1 MAVSTLAALPWVDP
15 ASRCEDDGL
24 VPRVV
29 STKTLTDQVSEIEK
43 LIFDAQ
49 QQLSQA
55 TYALDTLKERIA
67 VTAAAQPD
75 DASARPRT

>member
-1 MAVSTLAALPWVDP
+1 M
-15 ASRCEDDGL
+15 
-24 VPRVV
+24 PRVD

-55 TYALDTLKERIA
+55 TFALDTLRDRIA
-67 VTAAAQPD
+67 GSAQLKAD
-75 DASARPRT
+75 DAPRV

>member
-1 MAVSTLAALPWVDP
+1 M
-15 ASRCEDDGL
+15 
-24 VPRVV
+24 PRLD
-29 STKTLTDQVSEIEK
+29 SGKTLTDQVDEIEK

-67 VTAAAQPD
+67 ASSGSPEGPD
-75 DASARPRT
+75 D

>member
-1 MAVSTLAALPWVDP
+1 VT
-15 ASRCEDDGL
+15 
-24 VPRVV
+24 RVETRK
-29 STKTLTDQVSEIEK
+29 SLIDQVSEIEK

-67 VTAAAQPD
+67 VSSD
-75 DASARPRT
+75 DDDGRDRSDG